1 MALPRGYTTRNLSR
15 RRTQVIFTA
24 LGIAMTV
31 AVFCGILSLRNG
43 FEQLYR
49 PRGAEEVAIYLRP
62 GATSEGESG
71 IPRDRARILIKER
84 PEIVRDASGQPLAA
98 AECFLAVYMEK
109 IGGGLTNVP
118 LRGIEPASLT
128 LHPDPPR
135 LIEGRWPNWGS
146 DEVVVGEP
154 LVSRMKG
161 CALGETLRIN
171 TTPFNIVGVYRYDS
185 AEGSEVWGPVERML
199 VALERP
205 VFQRVIARVKRGTDL
220 EAVAAEIERDPRISL
235 TAISEREYL
244 KKQTSALGT
253 ALLFLSIFLT
263 VVMGAAAILGA
274 TNTMLAAV
282 AARTHEI
289 GVLLAIGYR
298 RSEVFLAFLL
308 ESAQVGLIGGV
319 LGVLLVLPFHGVETG
334 AANFNTFTDVSF
346 AFRLSPGLVGTSLA
360 VSFIL
365 GLIGGAIPAWRA
377 ARMKPVDALRG

>member
-1 MALPRGYTTRNLSR
+1 MALPAGYTTRNLSR
-15 RRTQVIFTA
+15 RRAQVLFTA
-24 LGIAMTV
+24 LGIGMTV

-62 GATSEGESG
+62 GATSEGESA
-71 IPRDRARILIKER
+71 ISREKARILIKER
-84 PEIVRDASGQPLAA
+84 PEIIRDDGGVPLAA

-128 LHPDPPR
+128 LHPYPPR
-135 LIEGRWPNWGS
+135 LVDGRWPRWGS

-154 LVSRMKG
+154 LVTRMKG
-161 CALGETLRIN
+161 CSLGETLRIN
-171 TTPFNIVGVYRYDS
+171 TTPFEIVGVYRFDS

-199 VALERP
+199 EALDRP
-205 VFQRVIARVKRGTDL
+205 VFQRVIARVSPTTDF
-220 EAVAAEIERDPRISL
+220 AAIAEEIEKDPRISL
-235 TAISEREYL
+235 TVSSEREYL
-244 KKQTSALGT
+244 QKQTSALGT

-263 VVMGAAAILGA
+263 VVMGVAAVLGA

-282 AARTHEI
+282 ASRTHEI
-289 GVLLAIGYR
+289 GVLLAIGYS

-319 LGVLLVLPFHGVETG
+319 LGVLMVLPFHGVETG

-346 AFRLSPGLVGTSLA
+346 AFRLSPGLVGTSLII
-360 VSFIL
+360 SFIL
-365 GLIGGAIPAWRA
+365 GLVGGAIPAWRA